1 MTLSIWR
8 YAHLT
13 LALLSF
19 IFLSMA
25 SITGSILAFYTIKEN
40 ASPYCIHDLNRISIA
55 QTLSSLQSKIQEIS
69 ELEISEKSYV
79 KLKGFDRKG
88 EEVEG
93 YINPKTGDILG
104 KLQVNDP
111 FIMWITSLHRSLF
124 LHETGRILVGINSF
138 LLFLIATSGGILI
151 LKRQKKFWNFFSKIK
166 GITFSQYYH
175 TLFGQLML
183 IPISIISITGSY
195 LCMERFNFFS
205 KNAQK
210 IINYS
215 DSFDNLNTALS
226 YKDIPIF
233 SQIKLS
239 EVRKIEFPFS
249 DDPDEYF
256 IIKLKDKEL
265 MISPLTGAIISQ
277 LNYPISK
284 RLATISLDLHTG
296 RTHVIWAVILFI
308 SCLYILFFIGSGFT
322 ITWKRGNHRLKNKYT
337 ASESKIIILVGSE
350 NGSTFNFANSIH
362 QQLIS
367 QNYISYLTELNKYQ
381 IFPKA
386 EYILVLTSTY
396 GMGEAPSNARKFETL
411 VRKNP
416 QNHSV
421 KFCVLGFGS
430 KSYDNFCLFA
440 ENIDKQI
447 KMESWSEPILDLH
460 TVNDKSIEEFL
471 EWIKKWNSKTG
482 VKLNTE
488 FKFYRSILKNFIK
501 LKIEQVYIPKDSKE
515 TFIVKINPGKKN
527 FTSGDILAVYP
538 CKGQNERYYSI
549 AKVNHKIQ
557 ISIKYYP
564 SGLASEYLI
573 NRNKGDYIYGKIIN
587 NTSFH
592 FPNKANRVVMIA
604 NGTGIGPFLGM
615 IDQNLKK
622 IKTYLYC
629 GFRQRSE
636 IIDKYKSF
644 LEEQINKGNLE
655 RYNFSFSLDSE
666 NKYVMN
672 LLQKD
677 KDFLVHFLEEG
688 GVIMICGALHMQVS
702 VEKVLD
708 EIVFENS
715 LKKCLDYKKNGQIL
729 TDCY

>member
-25 SITGSILAFYTIKEN
+25 SITGSILAFYTIKDN

-55 QTLSSLQSKIQEIS
+55 QTLSVLQPKIQEIS
-69 ELEISEKSYV
+69 ELEINEKSYV
-79 KLKGFDRKG
+79 KLQGIDRNG
-88 EEVEG
+88 EEVKG

-104 KLQVNDP
+104 KLQVAP
-111 FIMWITSLHRSLF
+111 PLIQCVTSLHRSLF

-138 LLFLIATSGGILI
+138 LLFLIAISGGILV
-151 LKRQKKFWNFFSKIK
+151 LKRQKKFIHFFSKIK

-175 TLFGQLML
+175 TLFGRFML
-183 IPISIISITGSY
+183 IPIGIISITGSY

-215 DSFDNLNTALS
+215 DAFDSSNKVLS

-239 EVRKIEFPFS
+239 EVHKIEFPFS

-265 MISPLTGAIISQ
+265 TVSPLTGAIISQ

-322 ITWKRGNHRLKNKYT
+322 ITWKRGNHRLKNKYSP
-337 ASESKIIILVGSE
+337 SESRIIILVGSE
-350 NGSTFNFANSIH
+350 NGSTFNFAHAIH

-367 QNYISYLTELNKYQ
+367 QNYRSYLTELNKYQ
-381 IFPKA
+381 VFPKA
-386 EYILVLTSTY
+386 EYMLVLTSTY

-411 VRKNP
+411 IRKNP
-416 QNHSV
+416 QNHSI
-421 KFCVLGFGS
+421 KCSVLGFGS
-430 KSYDNFCLFA
+430 KSYDDFCLFA

-447 KMESWSEPILDLH
+447 KMEPWSESILDLH
-460 TVNDKSIEEFL
+460 TVNNKSIEEFV
-471 EWIKKWNSKTG
+471 EWIKKWNNKTG
-482 VKLNTE
+482 IKLYAE
-488 FKFYRSILKNFIK
+488 SKFYRSRPKNVIK
-501 LKIEQVYIPKDSKE
+501 MKIEEVYIPKDTKE
-515 TFIVKINPGKKN
+515 TFIIKINPGKKS

-538 CKGQNERYYSI
+538 YKAPNERYYSI
-549 AKVNHKIQ
+549 AKVNHQIQ

-587 NTSFH
+587 NTTFH
-592 FPNKANRVVMIA
+592 LPDKANKVVMIA

-615 IDQNLKK
+615 MDQNLKK

-636 IIDKYKSF
+636 IVDRYRSF

-677 KDFLVHFLEEG
+677 KDFLVHLLEEG
-688 GVIMICGALHMQVS
+688 GVIMICGALRMQIS

-715 LKKCLDYKKNGQIL
+715 LKKCIDYKKNGQIL
-729 TDCY
+729 IDCY